1 MTTPTS
7 RPRRRGGQ
15 PGNSNAQKHGFYAS
29 KLPQSDRTALDT
41 SEFSGLTEEISLL
54 RALIRRVDSLT
65 PPPDDYYANLESL
78 RVLCLAT
85 TALSRLVRTH
95 ALLGTASSEFE
106 KARDIALREIAKELF
121 LNNPGVDHPPGA
133 DSPPGL
139 VDDFPAQTGFSAS
152 PSPGETEP
160 SFEPFQP
167 P

>member
-1 MTTPTS
+1 V
-7 RPRRRGGQ
+7 
-15 PGNSNAQKHGFYAS
+15 NAVKHGFYAS
-29 KLPQSDRTALDT
+29 KLPQSDRAALAT

-54 RALIRRVDSLT
+54 RTFIRRVISLT
-65 PPPDDYYANLESL
+65 PPPDDFYANLDSL
-78 RVLCLAT
+78 RVICHAT

-106 KARDIALREIAKELF
+106 RARDQALREIAEELF

-139 VDDFPAQTGFSAS
+139 VDDFPAQAGFSAS
-152 PSPGETEP
+152 PSKGETEP
-160 SFEPFQP
+160 SFEPYQP